1 MNTKLKW
8 GVLICMTVAIG
19 ITAWVTTHSDDTLK
33 QQILEMQGKTINL
46 NLKNTDVYYNGKDT
60 LYNHADAKRL
70 VVYIDS
76 LSCSTCF
83 LNNMMTYYDINDSLV
98 NKGGH
103 LIVILHPKHAKI
115 EEIEEKVV
123 ADKYPFYCI
132 IDGNNEFLST
142 NNIPDNNLLHSFM
155 LDKNDKIILVGDPTR
170 NSKMKELFFKQLTE
184 I

>member
-1 MNTKLKW
+1 MSTKLKL
-8 GVLICMTVAIG
+8 VVVICTMCTIG
-19 ITAWVTTHSDDTLK
+19 IIVWLTTYSDDTLK

-60 LYNHADAKRL
+60 LYNHTDAKRL

-103 LIVILHPKHAKI
+103 LIVILNPKHAKI

-123 ADKYPFYCI
+123 MDKYPFYCI
-132 IDGNNEFLST
+132 IDGSNEFLST
-142 NNIPDNNLLHSFM
+142 NNIPDNNLLHTFM

-170 NSKMKELFFKQLTE
+170 NSKLKELFFKQLIE